1 MITMKD
7 LFITYLSTG
16 ISGGVIIL
24 VGLLLRPIF
33 RKVPRRIL
41 CTLWLLAAIRLL
53 LPFHIESQ
61 FSLLPSYKPLED
73 LISEQPHQPEFAPP
87 AILPDTD
94 VPDVDLEPELPSQ
107 DIPVIPET
115 PAPEPET
122 TPLSLDWVQ
131 ILSVAWA
138 TVMSCILMYCVISYI
153 VLKHRIRTAIRY
165 EDGVMESEHISGA
178 FLLGYLK
185 PRIYLPVG
193 LKEQDRAFILA
204 HERIH
209 IRRLDHWWKLL
220 GVLCVAIHWYNPLVW
235 IGYALLCRDIEITCD
250 ERVIRSMDVQ
260 ERKAYSQA
268 LLNSEKRR
276 FGILEC
282 PVAFGEVDL
291 KQRIRNVLA
300 YHPYGYWLTAFAIA
314 LVVFVAFCFLTS
326 PVAKAEQDPT
336 LEIPATQPTGSIG
349 TQPPVTT
356 PVTTAPPT
364 TEPPKTQPPTTQLPA
379 TNPPTTNPPATN
391 PPVTQPSV
399 SVIVWGND
407 LSARR
412 TFQLTSDGTLTIYGT
427 AQYSSSDTDRWK
439 KYADLITKVV
449 MTEGCTMVSEESF
462 QDLDNLTEVYLCE
475 SIKTIGEYAFYGCD
489 RLQYIQIPASVTMIE
504 SSAFSRCLA
513 LTKVEFAYGSN
524 LTEIGSYA
532 FSSTAINSFT
542 APSSLKVIGRYAFYN
557 CWRLKTVILRGSIA
571 EVGPDA
577 FRSCTQ
583 LNHVVLGETL
593 TSAAPIFREC
603 GEIETVENY
612 SQFPFEDFL

>member
-1 MITMKD
+1 
-7 LFITYLSTG
+7 
-16 ISGGVIIL
+16 
-24 VGLLLRPIF
+24 
-33 RKVPRRIL
+33 
-41 CTLWLLAAIRLL
+41 
-53 LPFHIESQ
+53 
-61 FSLLPSYKPLED
+61 
-73 LISEQPHQPEFAPP
+73 
-87 AILPDTD
+87 
-94 VPDVDLEPELPSQ
+94 
-107 DIPVIPET
+107 
-115 PAPEPET
+115 
-122 TPLSLDWVQ
+122 LDWAQ
-131 ILSVAWA
+131 ILSVAWV
-138 TVMSCILMYCVISYI
+138 TVMAGILLYCVISYI
-153 VLKHRIRTAIRY
+153 VLKHRIRTAIQY

-185 PRIYLPVG
+185 PRIYLPTG
-193 LKEQDRAFILA
+193 LKEQDRTFILA

-209 IRRLDHWWKLL
+209 IQRLDHWWKLL
-220 GVLCVAIHWYNPLVW
+220 GVLCVALHWYNPLVW

-300 YHPYGYWLTAFAIA
+300 YHPYGYWLTAFAVA

-326 PVAKAEQDPT
+326 PAAKAEPEPT
-336 LEIPATQPTGSIG
+336 LEIPATQPTGSTG
-349 TQPPVTT
+349 TTPPATT
-356 PVTTAPPT
+356 PVTTAPST
-364 TEPPKTQPPTTQLPA
+364 TAPPQTQPPA
-379 TNPPTTNPPATN
+379 TNPPATN
-391 PPVTQPSV
+391 PPATQPSV
-399 SVIVWGND
+399 SVVAWGND
-407 LSARR
+407 LQARR

-557 CWRLKTVILRGSIA
+557 CWRLKTVVLQGSI
-571 EVGPDA
+571 EEILPNA
-577 FRSCTQ
+577 FRSCKQ
-583 LNHVVLGETL
+583 LKHVVLGETI
-593 TSAAPIFREC
+593 TASAPIFTEC

-612 SQFPFEDFL
+612 SNYPFEEFL